1 MCLDWRAMACW
12 LDHTLA
18 FCSRDHSS
26 LQLTVLEKIHFLYT
40 CTHAKISS
48 TISLLR
54 TYLFKDNF
62 FFSLLFKVMQHLGN
76 QIQ

>member
-18 FCSRDHSS
+18 FCSRDRSS

-40 CTHAKISS
+40 CTHPEISS

-62 FFSLLFKVMQHLGN
+62 FF
-76 QIQ
+76 